1 MSSIENTVRN
11 MSATKKMVISKMMPH
26 DMMMMVKFAG
36 LYDDDFK
43 TVASLKSNDWFLMGA
58 CKEFVYN
65 DVPDVEKFLKE
76 TGGLLTEEQFKT
88 VCGKNPSKLLD
99 YKLYEKMWKCEDEYV
114 EFVKAKDAEKAKAK
128 AEKKKWMAELP
139 RMYFKKVIIQYG
151 EMDYESWENS
161 TEAEGLPDDEARK
174 KAWAKM
180 CKEAEAESPYELHE
194 EDGEDDIDG
203 EQLWEAT
210 AEVFDTTNDD

>member
-1 MSSIENTVRN
+1 MSSIENVIRS
-11 MSATKKMVISKMMPH
+11 MSNVKKSVISKMMPH

-43 TVASLKSNDWFLMGA
+43 TVANLKSMDWFLIGA

-65 DVPDVEKFLKE
+65 DVPDVEKFIKE

-88 VCGKNPSKLLD
+88 VMGKNPSKTVD

-114 EFVKAKDAEKAKAK
+114 AFTKAKVEEAQKAK
-128 AEKKKWMAELP
+128 AEKKKWMSALP
-139 RMYFKKVIIQYG
+139 RLSFKKVVIRYG

-161 TEAEGLPDDEARK
+161 TEAEALPDDEARK
-174 KAWAKM
+174 TAWLKM
-180 CKEAEAESPYELHE
+180 CKAYEDKTVEFDE
-194 EDGEDDIDG
+194 EDGEDDIEG
-203 EQLWEAT
+203 EDIWDKT
-210 AEVFDTTNDD
+210 REVYEEECEDV